1 MQNMRLQ
8 KNFLYKKIRST
19 LTVAN
24 SNIKMA

>member
-8 KNFLYKKIRST
+8 KDFLYKKIKST

-24 SNIKMA
+24 FNAKIA